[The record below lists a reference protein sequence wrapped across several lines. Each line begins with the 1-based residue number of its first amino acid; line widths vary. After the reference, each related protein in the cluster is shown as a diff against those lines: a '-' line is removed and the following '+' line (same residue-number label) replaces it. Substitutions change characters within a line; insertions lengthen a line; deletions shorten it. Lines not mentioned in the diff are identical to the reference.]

1 MKKIEIDARGLSCPE
16 PVIVT
21 MNGIKKDT
29 DEVIVKVDTKVS
41 KENVSRFLEGKKFNV
56 EIKELENEFE
66 IIGKK

>member
-16 PVIVT
+16 PVVVT

-29 DEVIVKVDTKVS
+29 SEVIVKVDTNVS
-41 KENVSRFLEGKKFNV
+41 KENVSRFLKGKKFKV
-56 EIKELENEFE
+56 EVKELENEFE

>member
-16 PVIVT
+16 PVVVT

-29 DEVIVKVDTKVS
+29 GEVIVKVDTNVS
-41 KENVSRFLEGKKFNV
+41 KENVSRFLEGKKFKV
-56 EIKELENEFE
+56 EVKEIGNEFE